1 MHDYII
7 GALILIIVVAQIL
20 VALTTSKKI
29 ALFKTIL
36 PNANDFETVKV
47 FIREDQIK
55 TITTDDILNNLN
67 SYSGLSSSVNIVQKK
82 DISEGKNLKIQNII
96 ESIKN
101 KNNYN
106 ASKINDEFDSDLFG
120 ETITIND
127 TKEVMIW
134 MSKGNLEEKIPKSQ
148 RYQYEDMGWSKL
160 INKKYGS

>member
-36 PNANDFETVKV
+36 PNANEFETVKV
-47 FIREDQIK
+47 FIPEDQIK

-67 SYSGLSSSVNIVQKK
+67 SYSDLSSSVNIVEKEE
-82 DISEGKNLKIQNII
+82 ISEGKNLKIQNII

-101 KNNYN
+101 KNNDN
-106 ASKINDEFDSDLFG
+106 ASIINDEFESDLFG
-120 ETITIND
+120 ETITMDD

-160 INKKYGS
+160 KNKKYGS

>member
-47 FIREDQIK
+47 FIPENQIK
-55 TITTDDILNNLN
+55 TITTSEILNNLN
-67 SYSGLSSSVNIVQKK
+67 SYSDLSSSVNIVEKE
-82 DISEGKNLKIQNII
+82 DISEEKNQKNPENI
-96 ESIKN
+96 SN

-106 ASKINDEFDSDLFG
+106 ASIINDEFDSDLFG
-120 ETITIND
+120 ETITIDD

-160 INKKYGS
+160 KNKKYGS

>member
-36 PNANDFETVKV
+36 PNANEFETVKV

-55 TITTDDILNNLN
+55 TIRTDDILNNLN

-106 ASKINDEFDSDLFG
+106 ASIINDEFDSDLLG
-120 ETITIND
+120 ETITIDD

>member
-55 TITTDDILNNLN
+55 TITVEEILNNIN
-67 SYSGLSSSVNIVQKK
+67 RFSSPSSSSVIEIPQESVEAETTNLQNILQNIKNSKK
-82 DISEGKNLKIQNII
+82 DDRLA
-96 ESIKN
+96 
-101 KNNYN
+101 NNY
-106 ASKINDEFDSDLFG
+106 EFDSDLLG
-120 ETITIND
+120 ETITIDD

-160 INKKYGS
+160 KNKKYGS

>member
-36 PNANDFETVKV
+36 PNANEFETVKV

-55 TITTDDILNNLN
+55 TIRTDDILNNLN

-106 ASKINDEFDSDLFG
+106 ASIINDEFDSDLLG
-120 ETITIND
+120 ETITIDD
-127 TKEVMIW
+127 TKGVMIW

>member
-55 TITTDDILNNLN
+55 TITTDDILNNLS
-67 SYSGLSSSVNIVQKK
+67 SYSGLSSSVNIVEKK

-101 KNNYN
+101 KKNDDEL
-106 ASKINDEFDSDLFG
+106 ITTDEFESDLFA
-120 ETITIND
+120 ETVDIDDI
-127 TKEVMIW
+127 KEGMIW
-134 MSKGNLEEKIPKSQ
+134 MIKGNLEEKIPKKQ
-148 RYQYEDMGWSKL
+148 VYQYEDMGWSKL
-160 INKKYGS
+160 KDKKYVS

>member
-36 PNANDFETVKV
+36 PNANEFETVKV
-47 FIREDQIK
+47 FVPEDQIK

-67 SYSGLSSSVNIVQKK
+67 RYSDLSSSVKIVEKE

-101 KNNYN
+101 NDN
-106 ASKINDEFDSDLFG
+106 ASIINDEFESDLFG
-120 ETITIND
+120 ETITMDD

-160 INKKYGS
+160 KNKKYGS

>member
-36 PNANDFETVKV
+36 PNANEFETVKV
-47 FIREDQIK
+47 FVPEDQIK

-67 SYSGLSSSVNIVQKK
+67 SYSDLSSSVKIVEKE

-101 KNNYN
+101 NDN
-106 ASKINDEFDSDLFG
+106 ASIINDEFESDLFG
-120 ETITIND
+120 ETITMDD

-160 INKKYGS
+160 KNKKYGS

>member
-36 PNANDFETVKV
+36 PNAHDFETVKV

-82 DISEGKNLKIQNII
+82 DISEGKNLKIQNIV

-106 ASKINDEFDSDLFG
+106 ASIINDEFDSDLLG
-120 ETITIND
+120 ETITIDD

-160 INKKYGS
+160 KNKKYGS

>member
-47 FIREDQIK
+47 FIPEDQIK

-67 SYSGLSSSVNIVQKK
+67 SYSDLSSSVNIVEKEE
-82 DISEGKNLKIQNII
+82 ISEGKNLKIQNII

-101 KNNYN
+101 KNNDN
-106 ASKINDEFDSDLFG
+106 ASIINDEFESDLFG
-120 ETITIND
+120 ETITMDD

-160 INKKYGS
+160 TNKKYGS